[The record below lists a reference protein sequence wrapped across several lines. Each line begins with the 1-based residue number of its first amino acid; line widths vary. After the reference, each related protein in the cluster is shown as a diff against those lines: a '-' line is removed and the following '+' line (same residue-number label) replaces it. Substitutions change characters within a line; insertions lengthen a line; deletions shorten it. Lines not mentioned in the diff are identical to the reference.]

1 MKLNVGFNT
10 NLGVGVCRGGGSN
23 FTPHPTPPVTPTTCL
38 FSTNNSEKVKA
49 VSLAFCNILF

>member
-10 NLGVGVCRGGGSN
+10 NLGVGVCRGGVIL
-23 FTPHPTPPVTPTTCL
+23 PPPTPPVTPTTCL